1 MVENYRPISFLLIF
15 GKIFAKIIFNRI
27 YNFLLE
33 EDLLI
38 PNQSGIRRFDSDI
51 NQVLAI
57 THEIIEAFNWIS
69 PLEVRSVFLDI
80 SKAFDKACHK
90 GLLYKLKAMGIS
102 GDLFNLLENCLTG
115 RLQRVVLNGQTS
127 LWSWVLAGAP
137 QDSILGP
144 LLFLVYIKDLLN
156 ELKSKAKLFAN
167 DTSLFTIVRDK
178 QERVDVQSWSILNL
192 QMDFLLENAY

>member
-1 MVENYRPISFLLIF
+1 
-15 GKIFAKIIFNRI
+15 
-27 YNFLLE
+27 
-33 EDLLI
+33 
-38 PNQSGIRRFDSDI
+38 
-51 NQVLAI
+51 
-57 THEIIEAFNWIS
+57 
-69 PLEVRSVFLDI
+69 
-80 SKAFDKACHK
+80 
-90 GLLYKLKAMGIS
+90 MGIS
-102 GDLFNLLENCLTG
+102 GDLFNLLENCLTDG
-115 RLQRVVLNGQTS
+115 LQRVVLNGQTS